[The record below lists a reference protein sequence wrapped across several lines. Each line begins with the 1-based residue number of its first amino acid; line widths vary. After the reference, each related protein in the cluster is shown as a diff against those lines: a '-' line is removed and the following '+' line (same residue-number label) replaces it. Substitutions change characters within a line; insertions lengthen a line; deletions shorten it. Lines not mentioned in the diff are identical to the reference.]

1 MEASPWCCKTGDN
14 QEHFAMF
21 FGVPFR
27 LGPFTVDPEGR
38 LFPSDPAAAP
48 AFLFRWHDRVV
59 RARLDQS
66 DADHKSWK
74 LALQTTLARVSSTA
88 NVSDETLRPRSFA
101 LLRWLERTVPTSWRL
116 SLLADHRVWLELD
129 TPIEL
134 PITAVGLITEITRFT
149 LDLTPY
155 LTLMDEIGLT
165 LSHVSEA

>member
-1 MEASPWCCKTGDN
+1 MEASPWGGKTGND
-14 QEHFAMF
+14 QERYAMF
-21 FGVPFR
+21 FAAPFR

-48 AFLFRWHDRVV
+48 AFLFRWNDRVV
-59 RARLDQS
+59 RARLNQA
-66 DADHKSWK
+66 DADPNSWR

-101 LLRWLERTVPTSWRL
+101 LLRWLERTVPPTWRL

-129 TPIEL
+129 SPIDL
-134 PITAVGLITEITRFT
+134 PITAVRLITEITRFT

-155 LTLMDEIGLT
+155 LALMDEIGLT
-165 LSHVSEA
+165 LSHGSEA